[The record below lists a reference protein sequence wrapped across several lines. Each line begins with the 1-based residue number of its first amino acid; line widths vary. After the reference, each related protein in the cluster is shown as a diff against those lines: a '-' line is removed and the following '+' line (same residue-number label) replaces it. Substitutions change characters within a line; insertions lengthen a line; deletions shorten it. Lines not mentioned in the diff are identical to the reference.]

1 MEDIRVGGYLRLP
14 RGIVHR
20 ARGKLD
26 EYVRNR
32 HVLPMSSRRLFV
44 ALRPPEDVAE
54 ALLDTMEGIPGARWQ
69 DADNLHVTL
78 RFVGE
83 VDRHTAADLTTALES
98 VLFTPFPIRISGV
111 GHFEG
116 KGRARAIWARIAPS
130 AELDLLQMRVEMACR
145 RAGLPSETRRFTPH
159 ITLARLNSGS
169 GFIGDWL
176 HANGALSLGPWQ
188 VDGFSLFESD
198 LTPNGA
204 IYSEITKFP

>member
-1 MEDIRVGGYLRLP
+1 M
-14 RGIVHR
+14 
-20 ARGKLD
+20 A
-26 EYVRNR
+26 
-32 HVLPMSSRRLFV
+32 SRRLFV

-83 VDRHTAADLTTALES
+83 VDRHTAEDLATALES
-98 VLFTPFPIRISGV
+98 LLFAPFPIRIYGV

-116 KGRARAIWARIAPS
+116 KGRARAVWARVAPS
-130 AELDLLQMRVEMACR
+130 TELDLVQMRVEMACR
-145 RAGLPSETRRFTPH
+145 RAGLPAETRRFIPH

-204 IYSEITKFP
+204 IYSEITKFPWLTQ